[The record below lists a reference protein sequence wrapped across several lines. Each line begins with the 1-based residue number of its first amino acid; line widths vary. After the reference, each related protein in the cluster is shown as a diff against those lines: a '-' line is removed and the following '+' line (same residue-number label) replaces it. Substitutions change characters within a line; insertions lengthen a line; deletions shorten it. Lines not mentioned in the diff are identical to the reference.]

1 MPASFASLRT
11 VDLPTA
17 ARVAATSSVAAA
29 ARSQQARSSAA
40 DTGAAADAA
49 AAAADTLDLD
59 SMYLMLEPNLRPA
72 TPDPNSRVSQ
82 QIYDEHNEMA
92 REYLK
97 VGGWEGRGGGGA

>member
-1 MPASFASLRT
+1 MPSVASLHT
-11 VDLPTA
+11 IDLPTA
-17 ARVAATSSVAAA
+17 AQVAAASSVAAA
-29 ARSQQARSSAA
+29 ALSQAHRTESHASAN
-40 DTGAAADAA
+40 AAAA

-72 TPDPNSRVSQ
+72 TPDPHSRVSQ

-97 VGGWEGRGGGGA
+97 VRVRAASRVAHFRY